1 MTPPYKTCRSGK
13 NTRGEQQISLYT
25 AFPRSM
31 VINTRKL
38 WGVTKKVQ
46 LITIRTLI
54 TMTFQMV
61 LISWV
66 YIWPQNRPKRSLSNL
81 SWNFWVFPVTSSGR
95 NGKQKGGECF
105 CFGNFLALFVLPS
118 LLCAH
123 SHQERENLDK
133 PSLVLIVLTKETQKE
148 KSSFHFIWLGCSLWL
163 YTQDLGTFKNAF
175 YRSNIV

>member
-1 MTPPYKTCRSGK
+1 MVKKYFHKENILLNKLLQWNDLSQKSTVVKLGGHKLVQHVCSIGNSRLIRPKHPPHVAPTYDP
-13 NTRGEQQISLYT
+13 NSLN
-25 AFPRSM
+25 SM
-31 VINTRKL
+31 VINTRRL

-46 LITIRTLI
+46 LITMRTLI

-95 NGKQKGGECF
+95 NGKQRGGECF

-123 SHQERENLDK
+123 SHQEREN
-133 PSLVLIVLTKETQKE
+133 
-148 KSSFHFIWLGCSLWL
+148 W
-163 YTQDLGTFKNAF
+163 
-175 YRSNIV
+175 

>member
-1 MTPPYKTCRSGK
+1 MNRHSTVIVELFTHKTL
-13 NTRGEQQISLYT
+13 IT
-25 AFPRSM
+25 AIPHSM

-38 WGVTKKVQ
+38 WGVTQKVQ
-46 LITIRTLI
+46 LITMGTLI
-54 TMTFQMV
+54 TMNFQMV

-123 SHQERENLDK
+123 SAHKPPRERNLG
-133 PSLVLIVLTKETQKE
+133 ETF
-148 KSSFHFIWLGCSLWL
+148 SCAH
-163 YTQDLGTFKNAF
+163 YTLKKHKRRNHPFTLF
-175 YRSNIV
+175 S

>member
-1 MTPPYKTCRSGK
+1 MSFS
-13 NTRGEQQISLYT
+13 QQIRHDKSFHLAPKSKNCQFATFQCY
-25 AFPRSM
+25 AERSRAIPCSM

-46 LITIRTLI
+46 LITMRTLI

-123 SHQERENLDK
+123 SHQERENWEK
-133 PSLVLIVLTKETQKE
+133 PSLVLIT
-148 KSSFHFIWLGCSLWL
+148 H
-163 YTQDLGTFKNAF
+163 
-175 YRSNIV
+175 

>member
-1 MTPPYKTCRSGK
+1 MDFLLSRHSPVCGVCNK
-13 NTRGEQQISLYT
+13 ISAYSYCCKLNWMHGLWLQHWAT
-25 AFPRSM
+25 AIPRSM

-46 LITIRTLI
+46 LITMGTLI
-54 TMTFQMV
+54 TMSFQMV

-81 SWNFWVFPVTSSGR
+81 SWNFWVFPVTSSSR

-123 SHQERENLDK
+123 SHQERENWDK
-133 PSLVLIVLTKETQKE
+133 PSLVLIT
-148 KSSFHFIWLGCSLWL
+148 H
-163 YTQDLGTFKNAF
+163 
-175 YRSNIV
+175 